1 MFAGFSATIIA
12 TRRRPVLILHLEE
25 KYAKIDCKNEIYA
38 KNWVRSTWTTKVN
51 SSKKSTLSQS
61 QRKSTVWST
70 SWPTMMSAD
79 WLVTSADDVA
89 VMTSPRVDVS
99 RWTPSACRRVGKS
112 NGMCR
117 SVTARELLHRIFWR
131 RVESSMMVR
140 FPREGRS
147 AEDNLSGTCK
157 NTIGAT
163 ITVAI
168 VWQWSRD
175 FEWRRLQVRNQRRW
189 LKRVKGLTTN
199 GCSNSCKGG
208 SNCEFEIIPI
218 KTGLPRKS

>member
-1 MFAGFSATIIA
+1 MT
-12 TRRRPVLILHLEE
+12 
-25 KYAKIDCKNEIYA
+25 
-38 KNWVRSTWTTKVN
+38 
-51 SSKKSTLSQS
+51 
-61 QRKSTVWST
+61 
-70 SWPTMMSAD
+70 SAD
-79 WLVTSADDVA
+79 WRVTLADDVA

-163 ITVAI
+163 ITMVI

-175 FEWRRLQVRNQRRW
+175 FEWRRLQVRNLRWW
-189 LKRVKGLTTN
+189 LKRVRGLMAN
-199 GCSNSCKGG
+199 GCSSSCKGG
-208 SNCEFEIIPI
+208 SNCESKIRQDCQGKVRVMALIPC
-218 KTGLPRKS
+218 